1 MAHQVKAVAAKP
13 ANLSSWWKTRTNS
26 HKLAFDLHTHAQHIN
41 QEMLKKL
48 HSFFFHKLF
57 MYCGLFWS
65 CDCHSARVGLKL
77 YFAVG
82 ERCWLQEQVVFL
94 SLTPPPK

>member
-1 MAHQVKAVAAKP
+1 
-13 ANLSSWWKTRTNS
+13 
-26 HKLAFDLHTHAQHIN
+26 
-41 QEMLKKL
+41 
-48 HSFFFHKLF
+48 

-65 CDCHSARVGLKL
+65 CDCHSTRVGLKL

-94 SLTPPPK
+94 SLTPPPKSQSLAHVGQVFRVQAALLLPLVLVSRLCPDL